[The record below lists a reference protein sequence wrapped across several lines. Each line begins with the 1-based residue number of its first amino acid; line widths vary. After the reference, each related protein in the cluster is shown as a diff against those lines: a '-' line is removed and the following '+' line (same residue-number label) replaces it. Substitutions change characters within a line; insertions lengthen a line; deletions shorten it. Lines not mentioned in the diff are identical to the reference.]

1 MRRTATHR
9 LASTLVALVA
19 AVSFAGCAEDAGV
32 APDSFDELARLGAVD
47 GSASLAYGRDVD
59 LGSCTQL
66 TPPAG
71 SSLVV
76 RMYAQGV
83 QIYRWNGTAWAFVA
97 PEASLSADPAG
108 RSTIGTHYAGPTWQ
122 SNGGG
127 WIRAS
132 VIDRCTPDVNSIQW
146 LLLGVTAKD
155 GPGILHRVT
164 HVQRV
169 NTSGGIAPTAPG
181 GVTGQEARVPYTT
194 EYLFWR
200 AP

>member
-9 LASTLVALVA
+9 LASTLIALLA
-19 AVSFAGCAEDAGV
+19 AVSFAGCAGDAGV
-32 APDSFDELARLGAVD
+32 APDSFDEPARLGAAD
-47 GSASLAYGRDVD
+47 GSASLASGRDVD

-71 SSLVV
+71 TSLVV

-97 PEASLSADPAG
+97 PEANLSADPAG
-108 RSTIGTHYAGPTWQ
+108 RSTVGTHYAGPTWQ
-122 SNGGG
+122 GNSGG

-132 VIDRCTPDVNSIQW
+132 VIDRCTPDANSIQW

-155 GPGILHRVT
+155 GPGIFHRVT

-181 GVTGQEARVPYTT
+181 SMTGQEARVPYTT

>member
-9 LASTLVALVA
+9 IASTFVAILA
-19 AVSFAGCAEDAGV
+19 AVGFAACAGDAGV
-32 APDSFDELARLGAVD
+32 APDSFEELARLDAAD

-66 TPPAG
+66 APPAG
-71 SSLVV
+71 SRLVV
-76 RMYAQGV
+76 RTYAQGV

-97 PEASLSADPAG
+97 PEANLSADPAG
-108 RSTIGTHYAGPTWQ
+108 RSTIGTHYAGPRWE

-127 WIRAS
+127 WIQGA
-132 VIDRCTPDVNSIQW
+132 VMERCTPDPNSIQW
-146 LLLGVTAKD
+146 LLLGVTAQD
-155 GPGILHRVT
+155 GPGIFHRVT
-164 HVQRV
+164 HIQRV

-181 GVTGQEARVPYTT
+181 ATAGQEARVPYTT